1 MPKGTAVRDDV
12 ARLTDQI
19 TSVLQ
24 EFTDVAG
31 RKAGRNYRDA
41 RSSLHTMLSD
51 ASERGRDMA
60 GSAYEAANSL
70 EESVE
75 DMVSERP
82 IATIGIALAI
92 GFVIGFTVR
101 R

>member
-1 MPKGTAVRDDV
+1 MPKGIAVRDDV

-24 EFTDVAG
+24 EFTNLAG

-41 RSSLHTMLSD
+41 RSSFDSVLSD
-51 ASERGRDMA
+51 VSGRGREMA
-60 GSAYEAANSL
+60 GSAYEAANAI

-75 DMVSERP
+75 DLVAERP

-92 GFVIGFTVR
+92 GFVIGFSCR